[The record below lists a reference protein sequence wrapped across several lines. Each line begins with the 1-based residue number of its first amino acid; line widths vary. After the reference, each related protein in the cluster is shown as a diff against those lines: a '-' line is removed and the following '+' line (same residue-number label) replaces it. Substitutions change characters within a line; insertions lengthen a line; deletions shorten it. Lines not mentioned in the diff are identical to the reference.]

1 MALIDCPD
9 CQKRI
14 SQAAPVCPH
23 CGRPM
28 AAFSNKA
35 VQVQRKGGKFEF
47 IGFLS
52 ILAGMGLLYVSGV
65 LGAIIIS
72 AGFVIFL
79 AGRFM

>member
-9 CQKRI
+9 CQNQI
-14 SQAAPVCPH
+14 SKAAPTCPH

-28 AAFSNKA
+28 AAFSRKA

-52 ILAGMGLLYVSGV
+52 ILAGMGLCYMSVA
-65 LGAIIIS
+65 LGGIVIS
-72 AGFVIFL
+72 VGFVVFL
-79 AGRFM
+79 IGRFM